1 MTRVS
6 ENSNKA
12 ALNFAL
18 NKAKSKLENLQ
29 LKGGSLKNVTKP
41 SDNPIGN
48 AEALQIDTVTSNNK
62 QFLKNSDYALFNL
75 NIMEKSL
82 EDLSNILMKAK
93 EITIAQSSDLSNATA
108 RKNVSQEIKQL
119 YEQSLNIANKKIGN
133 RYVFSGYATTNKPF
147 NNDGTYNGDKGEIKI
162 EISKENFIPVNI
174 PGEKLFVIEDSPQK
188 EEKIENY
195 GRDLASV
202 KTSMVPDSVF
212 LQLSTLNTALES
224 NDTNKIQGLIDRF
237 DSSISKLI
245 TERTKIGAIS
255 NTVMNA
261 KNQIE
266 SENVENASYKSKLVD
281 ADVGELFSD
290 IAKQQQ
296 ILQNAYKSGQVTLN
310 RNLLDFLR

>member
-18 NKAKSKLENLQ
+18 NKAKSKLEKLQ

-62 QFLKNSDYALFNL
+62 QFIKNSDYALFNL

-147 NNDGTYNGDKGEIKI
+147 NTDGTYNGDKGEIKI

-202 KTSMVPDSVF
+202 KTSMVHDSVF

-224 NDTNKIQGLIDRF
+224 NDTDKIQGLIDRF

-266 SENVENASYKSKLVD
+266 SENVENANYKSKLVD

>member
-119 YEQSLNIANKKIGN
+119 YDQSLNIANKKIGN

-147 NNDGTYNGDKGEIKI
+147 NTDGTYNGDKGEIKI

-174 PGEKLFVIEDSPQK
+174 PGEKLFIIEDSPQK
-188 EEKIENY
+188 EDKIENN

-202 KTSMVPDSVF
+202 NTSTVPDSVF

-224 NDTNKIQGLIDRF
+224 NDTDKIQGLIDRF

>member
-18 NKAKSKLENLQ
+18 NKAKSKLETLQ
-29 LKGGSLKNVTKP
+29 LKGGSLKNVNKP

-119 YEQSLNIANKKIGN
+119 YDQSLNIANKKIGN

-147 NNDGTYNGDKGEIKI
+147 NTDGTYNGDKGEIKI

-174 PGEKLFVIEDSPQK
+174 PGEKLFIIEDSPQK
-188 EEKIENY
+188 EEKIEKYN
-195 GRDLASV
+195 RDLASI
-202 KTSMVPDSVF
+202 KISTVPDSIF
-212 LQLSTLNTALES
+212 LQLSTLNTALEN
-224 NDTNKIQGLIDRF
+224 NDTDKIQGLIDRF
-237 DSSISKLI
+237 DNSISKLI

-281 ADVGELFSD
+281 ADIGELFSD